1 MNSALG
7 PAHLQELVLR
17 VADRRRL
24 PGSGDP
30 EGSDAL
36 SEQGKEVVPIRICRG
51 HDHDAARLL
60 AHDKAGD
67 LFVVVV
73 SDAGEVVVDHTR
85 PGATAEREITGRCI
99 RVDASIVVLAEE
111 MDAKAGESLQPLA
124 SFSRS
129 DVHVSKNLAR
139 S

>member
-7 PAHLQELVLR
+7 PAHLQEPVLR
-17 VADRRRL
+17 VADPRRF

-36 SEQGKEVVPIRICRG
+36 SQQRKEVVPIRICPG
-51 HDHDAARLL
+51 HDHDAARLP
-60 AHDKAGD
+60 AHNKAGD
-67 LFVVVV
+67 FFVMVVA
-73 SDAGEVVVDHTR
+73 DAGEVVIDHTR
-85 PGATAEREITGRCI
+85 PGATAEREITGRGI
-99 RVDASIVVLAEE
+99 RVDPPIVVLAEE
-111 MDAKAGESLQPLA
+111 MDAKAGESLQLLA